1 MKESELRT
9 VTYAKLRVFYRDH
22 LDGGGMAFGQDYLR
36 LVPRLPTRPRT
47 VFEWCAGPGFIS
59 FSLLAHGLCD
69 SVCLADVNPD
79 AIDVCRRTI
88 DVNGLSNRVRLYH
101 SDCLDGIPS
110 TERWDLV
117 VGNPPHS
124 GTDRLLPWGPSAIYK
139 DAGWTLH
146 DRFWRSVPGFL
157 NPRAAVL
164 IQENSDLSKVSDFAG
179 MIEGNGLRI
188 VHVSDAG
195 PANPDIYYIGAVRQ
209 EDAGALRGFL
219 NSGTRNLDAPLD
231 GGARQEG

>member
-47 VFEWCAGPGFIS
+47 V
-59 FSLLAHGLCD
+59 CD
-69 SVCLADVNPD
+69 SVCLADLNPD
-79 AIDVCRRTI
+79 AIEVCRRTI
-88 DVNGLSNRVRLYH
+88 DANGLSDRVRLYH

-124 GTDRLLPWGPSAIYK
+124 GTDRLLPWGPTAIYK

-146 DRFWRSVPGFL
+146 DRFWRSVPSFL

-164 IQENSDLSKVSDFAG
+164 IQEKSDLSKVSDFAG
-179 MIEGNGLRI
+179 MIESNGLRI
-188 VHVSDAG
+188 IHVSDAG
-195 PANPDIYYIGAVRQ
+195 AVNPSIYYIGAIRQ
-209 EDAGALRGFL
+209 EDAGSLRGFL
-219 NSGTRNLDAPLD
+219 SSGP
-231 GGARQEG
+231 